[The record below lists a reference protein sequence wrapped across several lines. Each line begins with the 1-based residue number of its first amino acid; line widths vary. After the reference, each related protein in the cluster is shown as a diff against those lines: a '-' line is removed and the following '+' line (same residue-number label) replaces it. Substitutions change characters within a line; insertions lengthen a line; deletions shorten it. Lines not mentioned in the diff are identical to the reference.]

1 MVELTRHTLGAV
13 SWLSRTKIEHL
24 ESKLGDITHEIEGK
38 VKIDAHSSQ
47 EYFPPAA
54 DYDKAGENDVE
65 DNELDFIDES
75 DDDLQYDDFDSDV
88 TETSYEMRKKNRWF
102 KQLLESHD
110 SLTVTEINDSERQ
123 WHFLHGRELIEHLEE
138 DLRQRGTSVVP
149 PSEMYGKRDGVEFK
163 DKEIVWPPMVVIMN
177 RRLDKDENGKARHSY
192 GPQGHHG
199 MSLLISEAYV
209 VGYIEAEHLS
219 EHFSEMGRDRD
230 AWEYHLVRFCPMG
243 KLLLY
248 GYMADKRD
256 IDNFNQ
262 HSTGK
267 SRLKF
272 EIRSYKGTVWNSAKW
287 MRDDNQQLIWFKNKA
302 KALEECLSLDKEME
316 EFMEE
321 REILVKT
328 HEYRIAALRCKHWE
342 QEVEPER
349 KVDLE
354 LAKLM
359 EKYSS
364 KQWHHVTKFLKY
376 SNTIVFKFGTSAELW
391 T

>member
-1 MVELTRHTLGAV
+1 MSSSKWVGNPSNSSAKQKEQAANEINLGVRDMGLNSEQNDGWEVYA
-13 SWLSRTKIEHL
+13 RKP
-24 ESKLGDITHEIEGK
+24 KNKGGK
-38 VKIDAHSSQ
+38 RAEKEWSIGSAQKYWNGTSSSQ
-47 EYFPPAA
+47 EYFPPDA

-75 DDDLQYDDFDSDV
+75 DDDLQYDEFGSDV
-88 TETSYEMRKKNRWF
+88 TETSYEMCKK
-102 KQLLESHD
+102 
-110 SLTVTEINDSERQ
+110 I
-123 WHFLHGRELIEHLEE
+123 
-138 DLRQRGTSVVP
+138 
-149 PSEMYGKRDGVEFK
+149 
-163 DKEIVWPPMVVIMN
+163 
-177 RRLDKDENGKARHSY
+177 
-192 GPQGHHG
+192 
-199 MSLLISEAYV
+199 
-209 VGYIEAEHLS
+209 VGYIEAERLS
-219 EHFSEMGRDRD
+219 EHFSEMGRYRD
-230 AWEYHLVRFCPMG
+230 TWECHPVRFCSVG

-272 EIRSYKGTVWNSAKW
+272 ELRSYKGTFWNSAKQ
-287 MRDDNQQLIWFKNKA
+287 MRDDNHQLIWFKNKA
-302 KALEECLSLDKEME
+302 KAFDECLSLGRDNTKFIKLRDKEIE

-321 REILVKT
+321 RVTLVQN
-328 HEYRIAALRCKHWE
+328 HDYRIAALRCKHWE
-342 QEVEPER
+342 QEVEPKR

-354 LAKLM
+354 LAKLI

-376 SNTIVFKFGTSAELW
+376 SKTIVFKFGTSAELC

>member
-1 MVELTRHTLGAV
+1 MGLNSEQNDGWEVYARKPKNKGGKRAGKECSPENPT
-13 SWLSRTKIEHL
+13 TKTW
-24 ESKLGDITHEIEGK
+24 GD
-38 VKIDAHSSQ
+38 SSQ

-65 DNELDFIDES
+65 DNELNFIDES

-88 TETSYEMRKKNRWF
+88 TETSYEMCKKNRWF
-102 KQLLESHD
+102 KQLFESRD
-110 SLTVTEINDSERQ
+110 SLTGLQSLMTHAKTKRVRVK
-123 WHFLHGRELIEHLEE
+123 LHRELAEHLEE
-138 DLRQRGTSVVP
+138 ELRQRGISVVL
-149 PSEMYGKRDGVEFK
+149 PSEIYGKRDGVEFK

-177 RRLDKDENGKARHSY
+177 TRLDKYENDKARHSY
-192 GPQGHHG
+192 GPQGHRG
-199 MSLLISEAYV
+199 MSLLIFEAYA
-209 VGYIEAEHLS
+209 VGYIEVEHLS

-230 AWEYHLVRFCPMG
+230 AWECHPVCFCPVG

-262 HSTGK
+262 HST
-267 SRLKF
+267 
-272 EIRSYKGTVWNSAKW
+272 AKQ
-287 MRDDNQQLIWFKNKA
+287 MKDDNQQLIWFKNKA
-302 KALEECLSLDKEME
+302 NALEECLSLGRDNTKFIKLQDKEIE

-321 REILVKT
+321 RVTLVQT

-354 LAKLM
+354 LAKLI

-364 KQWHHVTKFLKY
+364 KQWHHVTKFLKN
-376 SNTIVFKFGTSAELW
+376 SKTIVFKFGTSAELC

>member
-1 MVELTRHTLGAV
+1 MSSSKWVGNLSTSSAKQKEQAVDEINLGVRDMGLNSEQNDGWEVYA
-13 SWLSRTKIEHL
+13 RKP
-24 ESKLGDITHEIEGK
+24 KNKGGK
-38 VKIDAHSSQ
+38 RGGKECSSQ
-47 EYFPPAA
+47 EYFSPAA

-65 DNELDFIDES
+65 YNELDFIDES

-88 TETSYEMRKKNRWF
+88 TETSYEMCKKNRWF
-102 KQLLESHD
+102 KQLLESRD

-123 WHFLHGRELIEHLEE
+123 WHCPAWK
-138 DLRQRGTSVVP
+138 V
-149 PSEMYGKRDGVEFK
+149 
-163 DKEIVWPPMVVIMN
+163 
-177 RRLDKDENGKARHSY
+177 
-192 GPQGHHG
+192 GP
-199 MSLLISEAYV
+199 
-209 VGYIEAEHLS
+209 VGYIEVERLS

-230 AWEYHLVRFCPMG
+230 AWECHPVRFCPVG

-272 EIRSYKGTVWNSAKW
+272 ELRSYKGTFWKSAKQ
-287 MRDDNQQLIWFKNKA
+287 MRDDNQQLMWFKNKA
-302 KALEECLSLDKEME
+302 KALEECLSLGRDNTKFIKLHDKEIE

-321 REILVKT
+321 RVTLVQT

-354 LAKLM
+354 LAKQM

-376 SNTIVFKFGTSAELW
+376 SKTIVFKFGTSAELW